1 MLITLVVE
9 YSYLLSK
16 FISNMVTLSS
26 FDLSVIR
33 LIAIRVAGLVGR
45 VDHEII
51 SKIVVQ
57 REL

>member
-33 LIAIRVAGLVGR
+33 LIRVAGLVGR